1 MVKGRKPTPA
11 GIKALTADRTKAQ
24 PPESGPQFDAATVQP
39 PKHLGKLAATLWRK
53 LAPQLARNGLL
64 QAVDEEAL
72 AVYCETWQ
80 QYREVAEELAREGR
94 TIESANGTTIPHPLA
109 GQLSTL
115 REHLRK
121 WASEFGFT
129 PASRERIKGVTVPT
143 APSEVEEFLRLA

>member
-11 GIKALTADRTKAQ
+11 GIKALTADRTKPKQ
-24 PPESGPQFDAATVQP
+24 TENTPQLSDGSLKP
-39 PKHLGKLAATLWRK
+39 PKHLGKAAAELWRK
-53 LAPQLARNGLL
+53 LAPQLANNGLL
-64 QAVDEEAL
+64 KTIDEEAL

-80 QYREVAEELAREGR
+80 QYREVCDELEAEGR
-94 TIESANGTTIPHPLA
+94 TTTSANGTVIPHPLA

-143 APSEVEEFLRLA
+143 APDEVEEFLRLA